1 MIAKILT
8 MIVNNNDNDNG
19 NSHIKQKVCKSPA
32 FASFFKSSIPI
43 TLQLVF
49 KCIGNAGMKI
59 KQNYKIKQNKIK
71 EKKKNSYIL
80 LGSHFFQKIDLE
92 HMYQR

>member
-1 MIAKILT
+1 

-49 KCIGNAGMKI
+49 KCIGNTGTKI

-71 EKKKNSYIL
+71 EKKKKFL
-80 LGSHFFQKIDLE
+80 HTAWFTFLQKIDLE